1 MSSWLHCDVEAA
13 FFLFLFRL
21 LLPPFPSLVLSD
33 IEEELAVEDAGL
45 NGSARLSSVM
55 TFSFP
60 FLLAA
65 ADLDIVELLLVE
77 RGFTFFP
84 VLVLCRGKRE
94 RRILN
99 KYFVVIN

>member
-1 MSSWLHCDVEAA
+1 MSSSWLHCDVEAA

-65 ADLDIVELLLVE
+65 ADLDIVVLLVE
-77 RGFTFFP
+77 QGFPFSP

-99 KYFVVIN
+99 KS